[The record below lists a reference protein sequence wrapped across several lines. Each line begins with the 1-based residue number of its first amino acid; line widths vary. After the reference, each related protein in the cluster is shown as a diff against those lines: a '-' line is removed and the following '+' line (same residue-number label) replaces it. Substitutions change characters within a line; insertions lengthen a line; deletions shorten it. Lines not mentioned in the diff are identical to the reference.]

1 MGNKRIAHYER
12 SGAACRELEA
22 LASAYIDNEL
32 PRALKQKLRT
42 HLRDCKQCASL
53 ISELQQ
59 ITAVAKE
66 LELPVPEK
74 ARQRVRA
81 AIKAEMYTSKSLRRR
96 LEVLE

>member
-1 MGNKRIAHYER
+1 
-12 SGAACRELEA
+12 
-22 LASAYIDNEL
+22 
-32 PRALKQKLRT
+32 
-42 HLRDCKQCASL
+42 L